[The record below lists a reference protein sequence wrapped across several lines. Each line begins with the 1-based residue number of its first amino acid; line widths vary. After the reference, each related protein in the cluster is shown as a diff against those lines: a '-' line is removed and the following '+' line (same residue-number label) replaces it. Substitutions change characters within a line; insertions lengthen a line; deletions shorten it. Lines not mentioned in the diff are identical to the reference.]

1 MLHVDNYNSDINQL
15 LDSSRGVDDTGYL
28 FGKIFY
34 PLAKGPVASCN
45 QRRWASSSSG
55 DSSS

>member
-1 MLHVDNYNSDINQL
+1 MLHVDCYAGVINQL

-34 PLAKGPVASCN
+34 PLAKGEVASCN
-45 QRRWASSSSG
+45 QRR
-55 DSSS
+55 

>member
-1 MLHVDNYNSDINQL
+1 MFHVDCYAGVINQL

-28 FGKIFY
+28 FGIIFY
-34 PLAKGPVASCN
+34 PLAKGEVASCN